1 MGHNLPE
8 RVWPQVLDAIVEL
21 ARQATPLQPR

>member
-8 RVWPQVLDAIVEL
+8 RVWVEVVDAIDQV
-21 ARQATPLQPR
+21 ARQATVLQPR